1 MTAVE
6 RQHRIEA
13 YIQQVEF
20 ASLEELAR
28 QLTVSVSTV
37 RRDLNALEANG
48 IIRRTHGGARLITPK
63 SDEFVF
69 SARDTHQLDEKE
81 LIGKAA
87 ARLIRDGQTVIIDAG
102 TTTYHVARELQ
113 DRNIQLVTNSLP
125 AANLFA
131 AAQRTEVIVSG
142 GVIYPRLGVLVGPL
156 AVKAF
161 SEIHADIAIMGAG
174 GITEEGVTNSHAL
187 LIDIQKAMLKS
198 AGHVVFCLDHTKFGR
213 KSLVFL
219 CALDRAVTVVTD
231 GESDGALVGLLRAR
245 GVAVLLA
252 FRDGR
257 VVELPPLAPETSESA
272 APRDLAAAASTPH
285 SPAET
290 PRE

>member
-28 QLTVSVSTV
+28 QLDVSISTA
-37 RRDLNALEANG
+37 RRDLNLLEANG
-48 IIRRTHGGARLITPK
+48 IIRRTHGGARLISPK
-63 SDEFVF
+63 SDEFAF
-69 SARDTHQLDEKE
+69 SARDTHQLEEKE

-87 ARLIRDGQTVIIDAG
+87 ASLIQDGHTVIIDAG
-102 TTTYHVARELQ
+102 TTTYHVARQLQ

-198 AGHVVFCLDHTKFGR
+198 ARHVVFCLDHTKFGR
-213 KSLVFL
+213 KSLAFL
-219 CALDRAVTVVTD
+219 CALQRPIIIVTD
-231 GESDGALVGLLRAR
+231 GESDAALIEALRAR
-245 GVAVLLA
+245 GVAVLVA
-252 FRDGR
+252 YRDGR
-257 VVELPPLAPETSESA
+257 VVEHPPIAPIEPKPAVPS
-272 APRDLAAAASTPH
+272 DLVTGSLTTH
-285 SPAET
+285 TPAET
-290 PRE
+290 QHE